1 MTSVMK
7 RALCN
12 LLIVLMAWTPFQMAY
27 AGVISTDQAVAASSQ
42 ADRAAVLSVI
52 SRSDVSSQL
61 QSLGLDAATAKDRVA
76 ALTDEEVRSLNGQLQ
91 ALPAGGDGWVVA
103 AVIVIAVL
111 VWYFWF
117 RR

>member
-1 MTSVMK
+1 MTSMK
-7 RALCN
+7 RTLCS

-27 AGVISTDQAVAASSQ
+27 AGVISTDQAVAASAQ

-61 QSLGLDAATAKDRVA
+61 QALGLDAATAKDRVA

-91 ALPAGGDGWVVA
+91 ALPAGGDGWVIA
-103 AVIVIAVL
+103 AVILIGVL
-111 VWYFWF
+111 IWYFAF
-117 RR
+117 RK

>member
-42 ADRAAVLSVI
+42 GDRAAVLAAI

-91 ALPAGGDGWVVA
+91 AVPAGGDGWAVA
-103 AVIVIAVL
+103 AVILIVVL

>member
-42 ADRAAVLSVI
+42 GDRAAVNSLL

-61 QSLGLDAATAKDRVA
+61 QSLGLDAATTKDRVA
-76 ALTDEEVRSLNGQLQ
+76 AMTDEEVRSLNGQLQ
-91 ALPAGGDGWVVA
+91 AVPAGGDGWAVAVVIL
-103 AVIVIAVL
+103 IVVL

>member
-12 LLIVLMAWTPFQMAY
+12 LLIVLMAWTPFHMAY
-27 AGVISTDQAVAASSQ
+27 AGVISTDQAVGASAQ
-42 ADRAAVLSVI
+42 GDRAAVLAAI
-52 SRSDVSSQL
+52 SRSDVASQL
-61 QSLGLDAATAKDRVA
+61 QSLGLDASTAKDRVA

-91 ALPAGGDGWVVA
+91 ALPAGGDGWAVA
-103 AVIVIAVL
+103 AIILIAVL

>member
-27 AGVISTDQAVAASSQ
+27 AGVISTDQAVASSQ

-61 QSLGLDAATAKDRVA
+61 QALGLDAATAKDRVA